1 MTLLRAAMRDSE
13 RYDGCRQKKNKDGDV
28 IVAFANTRNGSIDF
42 RWQVNVSGG
51 LYQSSYKDSKRKCG
65 KKCQES
71 AKELWLKPGR
81 SFEVYSS
88 GLWNV
93 DQRNWNATRKNC
105 RPPGGGRCVRVLE
118 RLSLSHTHTKK
129 KQKNLSMTGNR
140 VYKRIK
146 TDHRSNVAAFALI
159 RYSRPATDRRTRTRQ
174 ATRCV
179 HGKQHIPTCRSS
191 VCIAWH
197 CQVLTLGTEKSS
209 QVSGAYLVL

>member
-1 MTLLRAAMRDSE
+1 MPGVRQRTLIKTWTQFWSIQFRAME
-13 RYDGCRQKKNKDGDV
+13 RRSTK
-28 IVAFANTRNGSIDF
+28 
-42 RWQVNVSGG
+42 
-51 LYQSSYKDSKRKCG
+51 LKRH
-65 KKCQES
+65 E
-71 AKELWLKPGR
+71 KELSSPR
-81 SFEVYSS
+81 S
-88 GLWNV
+88 
-93 DQRNWNATRKNC
+93 
-105 RPPGGGRCVRVLE
+105 RPLCQGFGAFI
-118 RLSLSHTHTKK
+118 SHTHTQKK